1 MDSVPGLSPS
11 LMLCHLYPLE
21 WCDTSLPRGMGTW
34 EEESRS
40 HPGPPITPVKMTS
53 ICLVHN
59 TAVQRPLPPWGR
71 GESWGRIRPR
81 APDPQG
87 KSQAAS
93 ANAPSPS
100 YPPACSLTVVQD
112 KRRSGDCT
120 GACGWVWSVVQLIC
134 CSCVNVWI
142 KYVCVSVIAIFVCVF
157 VRTWY
162 MSYDTVMK
170 RVRRSRSL
178 AGHKLW
184 SPGPKTTALTTIPI
198 RISLLSKIKSCIN

>member
-1 MDSVPGLSPS
+1 M
-11 LMLCHLYPLE
+11 
-21 WCDTSLPRGMGTW
+21 
-34 EEESRS
+34 
-40 HPGPPITPVKMTS
+40 
-53 ICLVHN
+53 
-59 TAVQRPLPPWGR
+59 
-71 GESWGRIRPR
+71 
-81 APDPQG
+81 
-87 KSQAAS
+87 
-93 ANAPSPS
+93 
-100 YPPACSLTVVQD
+100 
-112 KRRSGDCT
+112 
-120 GACGWVWSVVQLIC
+120 
-134 CSCVNVWI
+134 WI